1 MTTQHQITL
10 PEPDWLERKAS
21 ICYPEDVELE
31 VWGTYDKLYTA
42 DTVRTLLAA
51 AVAKERENQDA
62 PAKVVLQQMRRITEL
77 EAENAQLREQN
88 ETQRYEIQALE
99 EKVAELRGKR
109 VALSDEWIRERCSHA
124 WVFETVK
131 HWVKEVEAAH
141 GIGEAL

>member
-10 PEPDWLERKAS
+10 PEPDWVHWINGEWHK
-21 ICYPEDVELE
+21 IYNE
-31 VWGTYDKLYTA
+31 Y
-42 DTVRTLLAA
+42 TVRALLAA
-51 AVAKERENQDA
+51 AVAKERESQDT

-109 VALSDEWIRERCSHA
+109 VALSDGQISLMAHNIDEGDWNSLHY
-124 WVFETVK
+124 
-131 HWVKEVEAAH
+131 KECWYKGFMEGARATEAAH